1 MTKILCVDD
10 EPFILNSIE
19 RIFFDEYDVYKATSG
34 DDALR
39 LLSEHDFDVIISDQR
54 MPGMTGTE
62 FLEKARDRAPRAI
75 RILLTGY
82 ADLEAVRSAVNEG
95 EVYRYITKPWNNKDL
110 RTVVYAGVQAA
121 RSGDATRLLVG
132 DGASPTQFSPILI
145 IDGDSQVFDTC
156 KAIVGKNG
164 ILAHANSIE
173 QGLGHIQ
180 SIKNLGIVI
189 TAIKVGP
196 DNTELLIK
204 SIKNF
209 HPSVVTILVSE
220 MHDAETIV
228 RLINEGQIFRC
239 LFKPTKIETMQ
250 RMLTNAQIR
259 HKTLEQSSDLLA
271 RFQVPVPIEIQT
283 VQKNNPVP
291 VGEMKQGWTQRFASL
306 FSLTRH

>member
-1 MTKILCVDD
+1 
-10 EPFILNSIE
+10 
-19 RIFFDEYDVYKATSG
+19 
-34 DDALR
+34 
-39 LLSEHDFDVIISDQR
+39 

-62 FLEKARDRAPRAI
+62 FLEKARDCAPRAI

-110 RTVVYAGVQAA
+110 RNVVYAGVQAA
-121 RSGDATRLLVG
+121 RSGDASQLAHSLRT
-132 DGASPTQFSPILI
+132 SPDQFSPILV
-145 IDGDSQVFDTC
+145 IDGDRQVYDTC
-156 KAIVGKNG
+156 QTVVGKNG
-164 ILAHANSIE
+164 AVAFADSIE
-173 QGLGHIQ
+173 QGLGHLQ

-189 TAIKVGP
+189 AAVKIGP

-204 SIKNF
+204 SIKTF
-209 HPSVVTILVSE
+209 HPSVVTILVSK

-239 LFKPTKIETMQ
+239 LFKPTTTEMMQ
-250 RMLTNAQIR
+250 RMLTSAQVR

-283 VQKNNPVP
+283 IQKTEPVHAT
-291 VGEMKQGWTQRFASL
+291 GLQHSWTQRFANL
-306 FSLTRH
+306 FSRTRH